1 MSVVIAGV
9 LVGSIFTS
17 FSLANDT
24 VTADQNVKRQAKIK
38 NVIFLIGDGMGPAYN
53 TAYRYLQDDPS
64 TPYMENTAFDEHFVG
79 MQKLIHGIMKKV
91 LQTRLQQLHH
101 FLQELKHTTGLLQ

>member
-1 MSVVIAGV
+1 MANVTHQPLREEIFVKQAPIQKIMSVVIAGV

-79 MQKLIHGIMKKV
+79 MQNLFMGS
-91 LQTRLQQLHH
+91 
-101 FLQELKHTTGLLQ
+101 